1 MGLVKRSLKWSL
13 SVNLDDFLLLYDAGV
28 YLKCMR
34 QGSAFLLLYLL
45 FLLSVQGAITAEAR
59 CVPEN

>member
-1 MGLVKRSLKWSL
+1 MGLVIRSLKWSL
-13 SVNLDDFLLLYDAGV
+13 SMNLDDFLLLYDAGV

-45 FLLSVQGAITAEAR
+45 FLLSIQGTITAEVK
-59 CVPEN
+59 CVSEN

>member
-13 SVNLDDFLLLYDAGV
+13 SMNHDDFLLLYDAGV

-45 FLLSVQGAITAEAR
+45 FLLSVQDTVIAEAR